1 MKKFLT
7 LPKIYPDE
15 IPEEEITPYPK
26 CKAHNTEYHFKIILL
41 STPITLCT
49 KSDL

>member
-1 MKKFLT
+1 MKNVLT
-7 LPKIYPDE
+7 LPEFYPDE
-15 IPEEEITPYPK
+15 IAEEEITPHPK
-26 CKAHNTEYHFKIILL
+26 CKAHNAEYHFKIILL